1 MNKKAFKLN
10 QHSFHPSSL
19 LFIPHPSS
27 LRCCRVRWKML
38 ELLRGMFEHPLG
50 WRTLPFSLF
59 PLYTCWRLKGLMRF
73 LTSLLTATVLGL
85 LILTTGFA
93 GQGGSGGGS
102 AKKPEQKAPTPP
114 AQTVPEDGVPRITAI
129 EAHDAFEKGKAIIVD
144 VRSESSYRIGH
155 IQGAL
160 WMPDVAAR
168 TKELPRDKM
177 IITYCS

>member
-1 MNKKAFKLN
+1 
-10 QHSFHPSSL
+10 
-19 LFIPHPSS
+19 
-27 LRCCRVRWKML
+27 
-38 ELLRGMFEHPLG
+38 
-50 WRTLPFSLF
+50 
-59 PLYTCWRLKGLMRF
+59 MRF
-73 LTSLLTATVLGL
+73 LTSLLTAIVLGL

-93 GQGGSGGGS
+93 GQGGSGGGGS

-114 AQTVPEDGVPRITAI
+114 AQTVPEDGAPRISVA
-129 EAHDAFEKGKAIIVD
+129 EAHDAFQKGKAIIVD